1 MFPFKNSIKIPSNIE
16 KRIEERNKKKENV
29 SPKKHVIPKE
39 QNFQN
44 TLRSRELSSKISGL
58 KVNVNSS
65 KNYIQINKEDF
76 RKSFL
81 SANSYS

>member
-29 SPKKHVIPKE
+29 SPKKHVFLKE

>member
-1 MFPFKNSIKIPSNIE
+1 MFPLKNSIKFPSNIE

-44 TLRSRELSSKISGL
+44 TLRSRDKI
-58 KVNVNSS
+58 
-65 KNYIQINKEDF
+65 
-76 RKSFL
+76 
-81 SANSYS
+81 